1 MAMKTKTI
9 LKVAANLKIFMVLP
23 LIVVTII
30 LFTSCGRNKV
40 SEVTLSSVAPPP
52 PPPPPVPAIDSVYAS
67 VDEMPVFKGG
77 EVALMTYLRN
87 NTVYPAE
94 AKKNSSQG
102 KVFVKMVVGKDCSI
116 SHVEVL
122 RGVNPQ
128 LDAEAVRVV
137 STLPKFEKA
146 GIKGGEPV
154 AVQYVIPIAF
164 KLQ

>member
-1 MAMKTKTI
+1 MKTRTNS
-9 LKVAANLKIFMVLP
+9 KVSANLKLFMVLP

-30 LFTSCGRNKV
+30 LFSSCGRNKV
-40 SEVTLSSVAPPP
+40 SEATISSIAPPP
-52 PPPPPVPAIDSVYAS
+52 PPPPPVPAADSVYAS
-67 VDEMPVFKGG
+67 ADEMPVYKGG
-77 EVALMTYLRN
+77 DVALLTYLKN
-87 NTVYPAE
+87 NIIYPVE
-94 AKKNSSQG
+94 AKKNSSEG
-102 KVFVKMVVGKDCSI
+102 KVIVKMVVGKDCSI

-137 STLPKFEKA
+137 STLPRFEKA

-154 AVQYVIPIAF
+154 AVQYVIPISF